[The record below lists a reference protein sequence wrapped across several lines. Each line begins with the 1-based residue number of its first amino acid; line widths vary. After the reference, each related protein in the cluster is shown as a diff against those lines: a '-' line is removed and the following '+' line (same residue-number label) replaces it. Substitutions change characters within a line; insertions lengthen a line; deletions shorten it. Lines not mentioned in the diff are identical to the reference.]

1 MRLTRRVFGTGIL
14 GLGLGLGMGFGTRAL
29 AERPAATRLADA
41 LNGRLVTNPAEAR
54 FSVPAFEMAADGA
67 STRLVAEIR
76 LDWAPGMRTRRVAVS
91 GASAAAAWA
100 AILDAAV
107 GAFAGSVPGFDG
119 SPAVA

>member
-14 GLGLGLGMGFGTRAL
+14 GLGMGFGTRAL
-29 AERPAATRLADA
+29 AERPTALRLADA
-41 LNGRLVTNPAEAR
+41 LNRRLVTNPTGAR
-54 FSVPAFEMAADGA
+54 FDVPAFEMAAERV

-76 LDWAPGMRTRRVAVS
+76 LDWAPGLRTRRVEGRGDS
-91 GASAAAAWA
+91 DAAAWA
-100 AILDAAV
+100 ALLDAAV